1 VRMWAATL
9 RHTEMAGELTA
20 VQSAVSSAAELVL
33 VNSPNE
39 TSRVELMNDMVTQFR
54 ILEELCS
61 RLLGPGAM
69 ICVLLLELPL
79 NQA

>member
-9 RHTEMAGELTA
+9 RHTEMARELTA

-33 VNSPNE
+33 ANSPNE
-39 TSRVELMNDMVTQFR
+39 TSWVELMNDMVTQFQR
-54 ILEELCS
+54 LEELCS

-69 ICVLLLELPL
+69 ICALLLGLPL